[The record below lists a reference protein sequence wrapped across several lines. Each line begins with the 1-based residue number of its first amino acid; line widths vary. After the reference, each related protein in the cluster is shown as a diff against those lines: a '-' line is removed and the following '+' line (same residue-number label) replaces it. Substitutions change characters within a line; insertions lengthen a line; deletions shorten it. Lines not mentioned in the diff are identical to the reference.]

1 MKTVFICWN
10 KPDTDVTWITRRL
23 VMRDTILTPESA
35 LVFNTHLINEGRWVK
50 ALSLCCRHT
59 MWLSGEPLIFTRQT
73 DSADCRIVSA
83 AQNKPFILNRE
94 VSAARP
100 LPITKHNIHSPTETT
115 TPEDRS
121 VDNTITWWGGCV
133 RRTISSNHLRSFNH
147 IRPGRKKKEM

>member
-1 MKTVFICWN
+1 MKA
-10 KPDTDVTWITRRL
+10 R
-23 VMRDTILTPESA
+23 
-35 LVFNTHLINEGRWVK
+35 
-50 ALSLCCRHT
+50 SLCCRHT
-59 MWLSGEPLIFTRQT
+59 MWLSREPLIFTRQT
-73 DSADCRIVSA
+73 DSADYRIVSA

-133 RRTISSNHLRSFNH
+133 RRTISSNHLRSLNH
-147 IRPGRKKKEM
+147 IRPGREEGNARVWKWLCKEYKKLRKENKYVRRLKTLNLSEELLSLVGSKHQS

>member
-1 MKTVFICWN
+1 MKA
-10 KPDTDVTWITRRL
+10 R
-23 VMRDTILTPESA
+23 
-35 LVFNTHLINEGRWVK
+35 
-50 ALSLCCRHT
+50 SLCCCRHT
-59 MWLSGEPLIFTRQT
+59 MRFSREPLIFTRQT

-94 VSAARP
+94 VSVARP

-133 RRTISSNHLRSFNH
+133 RRTISSNHLRSLNRVKA
-147 IRPGRKKKEM
+147 RPKKEGNAKGFGNGFAESTKTFRKENKYVRRLKTLNLSEELLSLVGSKHQS